1 MQLYFTTKYFSDLT
15 PAELYAAIRLRNE
28 VFVVEQNCV
37 YQDIDGQDKEALH
50 IIYKKEDKLVAY
62 TRCFAPGVYFK
73 EASIGRVVVT
83 PKERNNNY
91 GHQIMKTSVAAI
103 LTHYNTQEIKLSA
116 QKYLEKFY
124 NSHGFFK
131 IGEGYLEDGIPHI
144 SMVNKTP

>member
-1 MQLYFTTKYFSDLT
+1 M
-15 PAELYAAIRLRNE
+15 
-28 VFVVEQNCV
+28 
-37 YQDIDGQDKEALH
+37 
-50 IIYKKEDKLVAY
+50 AY

-73 EASIGRVVVT
+73 EASIGRVVVI
-83 PKERNNNY
+83 PKERNNKY

-116 QKYLEKFY
+116 QKHLETFY

-131 IGEGYLEDGIPHI
+131 IGKGYLEDGIPHI

>member
-1 MQLYFTTKYFSDLT
+1 
-15 PAELYAAIRLRNE
+15 
-28 VFVVEQNCV
+28 
-37 YQDIDGQDKEALH
+37 
-50 IIYKKEDKLVAY
+50 
-62 TRCFAPGVYFK
+62 
-73 EASIGRVVVT
+73 
-83 PKERNNNY
+83 
-91 GHQIMKTSVAAI
+91 MKTSVAAI

>member
-1 MQLYFTTKYFSDLT
+1 M
-15 PAELYAAIRLRNE
+15 
-28 VFVVEQNCV
+28 
-37 YQDIDGQDKEALH
+37 
-50 IIYKKEDKLVAY
+50 AY

-83 PKERNNNY
+83 PKERNNSY

-116 QKYLEKFY
+116 QKYLENFY
-124 NSHGFFK
+124 NSHGFFT

>member
-1 MQLYFTTKYFSDLT
+1 MNIEIKTFKELDTSTLYDILQLRS
-15 PAELYAAIRLRNE
+15 R

-37 YQDIDGQDKEALH
+37 YQDIDGRDKEALH
-50 IIYKKEDKLVAY
+50 IIYKQEDKLVAY

-103 LTHYNTQEIKLSA
+103 LTHYNTQKIKLSA
-116 QKYLEKFY
+116 QKYLENFY

-144 SMVNKTP
+144 SMVNKIP